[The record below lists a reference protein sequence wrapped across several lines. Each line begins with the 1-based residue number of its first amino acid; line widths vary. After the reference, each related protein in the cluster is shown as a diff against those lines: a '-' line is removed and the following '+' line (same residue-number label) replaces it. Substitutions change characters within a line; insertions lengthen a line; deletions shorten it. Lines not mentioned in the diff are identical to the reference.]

1 VEEVGRAIGEEA
13 REQGVHIVLGPG
25 LNLKRHPFGGRNFEY
40 FSEDPLLSGKLA
52 AAWVRG
58 CQSQG
63 VGACLKHFVANNQE
77 RNRMVVDAVIDERT
91 LRELYLR
98 GFEIAVRESRPAS
111 VMASYNLVN
120 GVPATEHPLVA
131 DVLRGEW
138 GFDGFVVSDWGAV
151 SDRAAALAAGLDLEM
166 PGTRAAQLSKLDQAL
181 LAGVIT
187 TAQVDASLGRLAEA
201 ARRHVGPASHPEWSA
216 DDRHVLARR
225 AAAASCVL
233 LQNEGGVLP
242 LADGTRV
249 ALVGTLAV
257 EPRYQGA
264 GSSGVV
270 PPRVVSIRDALDAA
284 RGPVPFAAGY
294 PADDAEDRSLVEEA
308 VALARSA
315 EVTLV
320 VAGLPAHHESEGFDR
335 TSLAL
340 PANQRAVIEAVA
352 EVSDRVVVVLCN
364 GSPVALPWADRVAA
378 VVEAYLG
385 GQAVGEGVVDVVTG
399 VVEPSG
405 RLPETFVDE
414 VGAHLSD
421 TAWPRH
427 GRQVRYREALFVG
440 YRWFDTADLPVRF
453 PFGHGLSYTTFVY
466 DPPTVVPVAEGYR
479 LRVPVANV
487 GPRAGTEVVQVYAR
501 RADSVVYRPSQELVG
516 FARITLAASAS
527 GEAVIDVP
535 WRQLAVW
542 NGDGF
547 KVEAGRVTLCVG
559 ASSRDIRRCVDVD
572 VVSDDVLEP
581 DGAPEAYHAPE
592 SAQPPDDAA
601 FSALYGRPWP
611 DVPPATPYH
620 PGSTLGEVRGT
631 LVGGLLYRL
640 ATRQAAATLEGT
652 DARTVQRLAEA
663 TVAELPLRGFVTLA
677 RALSW
682 PQLELLLDLINGRAW
697 GALRRVVSWRSR
709 AGR

>member
-1 VEEVGRAIGEEA
+1 DGTPSSGRGTVCQTSSPVRPANRLSDGPHGLRKSEDADEFGLADPIPATCYPTAAGLAATWDVDLVEEVGRAIGEEA
-13 REQGVHIVLGPG
+13 REQGVHVVLGPG

-166 PGTRAAQLSKLDQAL
+166 PGTRAAQLPKLDHAL
-181 LAGVIT
+181 RTGVISP
-187 TAQVDASLGRLAEA
+187 AQVDASLGRLAEA
-201 ARRHVGPASHPEWSA
+201 ARRHVGPSA
-216 DDRHVLARR
+216 TSEMSAADRHALARR
-225 AAAASCVL
+225 ASAASCVL

-242 LADGTRV
+242 LTDGTDV
-249 ALVGTLAV
+249 ALVGTLAT

-264 GSSGVV
+264 GSSGVM

-284 RGPVPFAAGY
+284 RGPVPFAEGY
-294 PADDAEDRSLVEEA
+294 PPDDAEDPSLVEEA
-308 VALARSA
+308 VALARAA
-315 EVTLV
+315 EVTIV

-335 TSLAL
+335 TSLDL
-340 PANQRAVIEAVA
+340 PDNQRAVIEAVA

-385 GQAVGEGVVDVVTG
+385 GQALGEGVVDVVTG
-399 VVEPSG
+399 TVEPSG

-414 VGAHLSD
+414 VGDHLSD

-440 YRWFDTADLPVRF
+440 YRWFDTADL
-453 PFGHGLSYTTFVY
+453 
-466 DPPTVVPVAEGYR
+466 
-479 LRVPVANV
+479 
-487 GPRAGTEVVQVYAR
+487 
-501 RADSVVYRPSQELVG
+501 
-516 FARITLAASAS
+516 
-527 GEAVIDVP
+527 
-535 WRQLAVW
+535 
-542 NGDGF
+542 
-547 KVEAGRVTLCVG
+547 
-559 ASSRDIRRCVDVD
+559 
-572 VVSDDVLEP
+572 
-581 DGAPEAYHAPE
+581 
-592 SAQPPDDAA
+592 
-601 FSALYGRPWP
+601 
-611 DVPPATPYH
+611 
-620 PGSTLGEVRGT
+620 
-631 LVGGLLYRL
+631 
-640 ATRQAAATLEGT
+640 
-652 DARTVQRLAEA
+652 
-663 TVAELPLRGFVTLA
+663 
-677 RALSW
+677 
-682 PQLELLLDLINGRAW
+682 
-697 GALRRVVSWRSR
+697 
-709 AGR
+709 